1 MLVYRIARKKYIN
14 DLSGKGAELAGGRWN
29 LKGLPVIYTSSTLSL
44 AMFEIL
50 VHTDKD
56 LPPVDMYFSE
66 LEIPDKLI
74 IDDYFNEVSF
84 EHALNIGSN
93 WIKEAESLAIK
104 VPSVLMPKNYTRD
117 FNVIINPRHK
127 DFPKIKILKTEPCN
141 FDLRLF

>member
-66 LEIPDKLI
+66 LEIQDKLI

-104 VPSVLMPKNYTRD
+104 VPSVLKLN
-117 FNVIINPRHK
+117 
-127 DFPKIKILKTEPCN
+127 FP
-141 FDLRLF
+141 

>member
-93 WIKEAESLAIK
+93 WIKEVQSLAIK
-104 VPSVLMPKNYTRD
+104 VPSILMPKNYTRD

-127 DFPKIKILKTEPCN
+127 DFPKIKILKTEPCS

>member
-1 MLVYRIARKKYIN
+1 MLVYRIARKIYIN

-117 FNVIINPRHK
+117 FNVIINPHHK
-127 DFPKIKILKTEPCN
+127 DFPKIKILKTEPCS

>member
-66 LEIPDKLI
+66 LEIPDKMI

>member
-29 LKGLPVIYTSSTLSL
+29 LKGLPAIYTSSTLTL

-66 LEIPDKLI
+66 LEIPDKMI

-93 WIKEAESLAIK
+93 WIKEAKSLAIK

>member
-127 DFPKIKILKTEPCN
+127 DFPKIKNLKTEPCN

>member
-74 IDDYFNEVSF
+74 INDYFNEVSF

-93 WIKEAESLAIK
+93 WIKEVQSLAIK

-117 FNVIINPRHK
+117 FNIIINPRHK
-127 DFPKIKILKTEPCN
+127 DFPKIKILRNEPCN

>member
-29 LKGLPVIYTSSTLSL
+29 LKGLPAIYTSSTLAL

-93 WIKEAESLAIK
+93 WIKEDESLAIK